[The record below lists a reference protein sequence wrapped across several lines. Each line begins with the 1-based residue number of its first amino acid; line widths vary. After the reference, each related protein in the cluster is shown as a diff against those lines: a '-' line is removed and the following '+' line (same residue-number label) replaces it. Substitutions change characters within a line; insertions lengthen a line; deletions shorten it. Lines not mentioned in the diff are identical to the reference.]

1 MKKILFFITLLGT
14 LAAVVACNDDEQ
26 STWDKYADWRELN
39 NAWLAELQAKTNAD
53 GTPYYKVV
61 VPQWNPANFI
71 LIHYFNDRAET
82 EGKLSPLYTSYTDTR
97 YVVHNCQD
105 LGIDSSTLLTN
116 AGVKGIY
123 RSQVSANVQGF
134 SAAVMDMRCGD
145 TAEVI
150 VPYGLAYGAQE
161 RGIIKPYSTLRFN
174 IRLVDIPYYETIP

>member
-1 MKKILFFITLLGT
+1 MKKLVFLLAV
-14 LAAVVACNDDEQ
+14 AAALMCACNNDDDQ
-26 STWDKYADWRELN
+26 TWDEYMDWRDKN
-39 NAWLAELQAKTNAD
+39 NAWFESLKAKTNPD
-53 GTPYYKVV
+53 GTFYYESVTPSWSPNTPV
-61 VPQWNPANFI
+61 
-71 LIHYFNDRAET
+71 LIHYFNDRSET

-97 YVVHNCQD
+97 YVVHNCQG